1 MKTVISKDGTRIAYD
16 TEGAGPVLVYVTGAT
31 CHRRYFPIRGDVK
44 EFAKSFTVVSYDRR
58 GRGDSG
64 DTLPYAPLREVED
77 LEALI
82 DAMGGSAFVYGHSSG
97 AVVGLEAALALG
109 SKVAG
114 LAVYD
119 TPYVHDEAA
128 RVSYA
133 EVGAKVLGHL
143 AKGENAQALQAFLLG
158 IGVPKPFVWLLPMF
172 PGWKTLKALAPT
184 LAYDIELTRDL
195 PPVDRFR
202 AIDRP
207 VRILFGEKSPASMRS
222 VAESLGASL
231 ANSDIRMVPGVDH
244 MVPAKILV
252 PLLRE
257 AWAKLGP

>member
-31 CHRRYFPIRGDVK
+31 CHRQYFPIRGDVK

-64 DTLPYAPLREVED
+64 DTLPYAPQREVED

-82 DAMGGSAFVYGHSSG
+82 DAVGGAAFVYGHSSG
-97 AVVGLEAALALG
+97 AVVGLEAALSLG

-119 TPYVHDEAA
+119 TPYVHDEAS

-143 AKGENAQALQAFLLG
+143 TKGENAQALKAFLLG
-158 IGVPKPFVWLLPMF
+158 IGVPKPFVWLLPLF

-195 PPVDRFR
+195 PPVGRFR
-202 AIDRP
+202 AIARP
-207 VRILFGEKSPASMRS
+207 VHILFGEKSPESMRS
-222 VAESLGASL
+222 VAESLRQSVTDSVL
-231 ANSDIRMVPGVDH
+231 MPVPGCDH
-244 MVPAKILV
+244 MVPAKVLR
-252 PLLRE
+252 PLFLE
-257 AWAKLGP
+257 AWTR